1 LLYLLIKTENIE
13 MGDSTIKSIVDSHN
27 ELAKI
32 LLLRNTLLSE
42 ELLDSAK
49 NSATSWILLYELY
62 AGNQISEN
70 IFSDK
75 LNINKNLNMYQ
86 YFKNSNVHFVL
97 KE

>member
-62 AGNQISEN
+62 AEDQINEDVFVS
-70 IFSDK
+70 K

-86 YFKNSNVHFVL
+86 RLKSNNVHFVL
-97 KE
+97 